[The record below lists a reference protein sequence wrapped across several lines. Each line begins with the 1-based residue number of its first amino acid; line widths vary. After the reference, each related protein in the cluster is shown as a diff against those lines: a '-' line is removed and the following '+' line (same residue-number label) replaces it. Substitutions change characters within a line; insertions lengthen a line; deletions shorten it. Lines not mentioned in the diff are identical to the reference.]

1 MAQSKSFNNT
11 LTNQSLKTA
20 EIIGIVT
27 NITNNY
33 KNSNYKN
40 ANYKNATTFF
50 KLFFPNSKKTYN
62 CQCDFFCPL
71 RINDTIYGFCSID
84 DNENLRLIRLPF
96 VQPAIDK
103 DTLIQCLMKVLK
115 IGFKD
120 VIKLYTFMSSV
131 ADGNEN
137 ICGFLSGIAQN
148 WNDTHNIDILS
159 MFDTLEV
166 DTTKKL
172 LKFWHKDRNLRRL
185 YLLGLNKREI
195 DSCKMSCDS
204 IYQICVNNPYKL
216 PQIPIEKCADILDMI
231 NIKPESSQII
241 RGSIMRVIWRN
252 LNDNG
257 WTGTPSKMLSKL
269 FPDIKEH
276 VQILKDEYGLVA
288 EMETAYLKLPHK
300 VETFI
305 TNFLVNM
312 KNDDHI
318 NYDSPLDEP
327 IEIPNDEVIIR
338 RSAHFT
344 RELSLDQQKAVQGG
358 LDHTISIITGGAG
371 TGKCLD
377 PDTLILMYNGELQKI
392 KNIKQNDLIMGPDS
406 KTRKV
411 KSVCDGDDFMYEIRP
426 FKGKTFICNE
436 PHVLTLKS
444 LNKYITPLNND
455 GYYLVEYT
463 ILGILYTKQF
473 INIEQAHNFFRQ
485 LEDDVF
491 DIPLNEYLQ
500 LPNKIKKNLYLF
512 HVGIEYPLKT
522 LPLDAYIVG
531 YFLGDNKSTQF
542 IDRTHYTKIMEKAEY
557 SSTNSFRLKYDEMI
571 KSLSYLNIMKK
582 KHIPN
587 IYKINTFKNRVKLI
601 AGFLA
606 SNSYQK
612 YDDYIVIKLIEK
624 HFIKDIEYIINSL
637 GYIVECHN
645 CNKCHNYSVEHYHLY
660 VYGDKF
666 EFIDNIKQDNP
677 RLKNTYANIRFEVN
691 PLGIGK
697 YCGFELNDDGRFLL
711 SNFMVTHNTTC
722 LGELIHNL
730 ELRGIKYAVSSFT
743 GKAVSRIREV
753 SKNRNASTLHRLISN
768 ASKMKTD
775 DEAFEHLIID
785 ETSMVTTELLYNVL
799 QVYPNIKK
807 LTLVGDVN
815 QLPPISWGDLFHQII
830 KSETIPTYRLTTNYR
845 VYTATGERD
854 GIILNANALIT
865 HDNVYPFDYVATS
878 NFSVIEGG
886 AESVYAIINGC
897 YASGIKVEQL
907 GIITPYNRTLE
918 SLNKKFQ
925 EIYNKEAKGIV
936 DGFGIKWLIGDRVM
950 LIENDPDIGVFNGE
964 NGIIKDVNDKSI
976 MVDFGHGT
984 YEYMLEEKQTYSKK
998 FVDEDDEEYV
1008 SKERTVKKLTHS
1020 YAITIDKSQGSEWD
1034 FVIFYIPEF
1043 NKGSFLNKN
1052 RIYTALTRAKRC
1064 VWCVITDLECF
1075 NVVSVKNQAYRCDN
1089 LAKRLQ
1095 SKLPNLKPFKIERP
1109 PILELEMNGD
1119 LPNIEGIPSEY
1130 MDNGFDC
1137 DDFE

>member
-1 MAQSKSFNNT
+1 MAQAKYFNNNK
-11 LTNQSLKTA
+11 LTNSSLKTA

-27 NITNNY
+27 NITY
-33 KNSNYKN
+33 PSNKGSP
-40 ANYKNATTFF
+40 TFF

-84 DNENLRLIRLPF
+84 DNEKLYLLRLPF

-120 VIKLYTFMSSV
+120 VIKLYKFMSLVSE
-131 ADGNEN
+131 GEEN
-137 ICGFLSGIAQN
+137 ICAFLSGISQN
-148 WNDTHNIDILS
+148 WNDTHNIDILN
-159 MFDTLEV
+159 MFDTLEA

-204 IYQICVNNPYKL
+204 IYQICINNPYKL
-216 PQIPIEKCADILDMI
+216 PQIPIEKCADILDMV
-231 NIKPESSQII
+231 NIKPESNQII
-241 RGSIMRVIWRN
+241 RGSIMRVIWKN

-257 WTGTPSKMLSKL
+257 WTGTPSKMLTKL

-276 VQILKDEYGLVA
+276 VQMLKDEYGLVA

-318 NYDSPLDEP
+318 NYDSPLDEN

-377 PDTLILMYNGELQKI
+377 PNTYILMYNGQLEQI
-392 KNIKQNDLIMGPDS
+392 KNVLPNDLIMGPNS
-406 KTRKV
+406 KARKV
-411 KSVCDGDDFMYEIRP
+411 KSICKGQDLMYEIIP
-426 FKGKTFICNE
+426 FKGKSFICNE

-444 LNKYITPLNND
+444 FNKYILPLNND
-455 GYYLVEYT
+455 GYYVVEYT
-463 ILGILYTKQF
+463 SKGNAYRKKF
-473 INIEQAHNFFRQ
+473 INIEDARKFLAN
-485 LEDDVF
+485 LADDIF

-500 LPNKIKKNLYLF
+500 LPNEIKNNLYLF
-512 HVGIEYPLKT
+512 NVAVEYPAKF
-522 LPLDAYIVG
+522 LPLDAYILG
-531 YFLGDNKSTQF
+531 YFLGDSKSSKV
-542 IDRTHYTKIMEKAEY
+542 IDRTKYINIIER
-557 SSTNSFRLKYDEMI
+557 TNNYG
-571 KSLSYLNIMKK
+571 LSYDDMIIQLTYLKVMSK
-582 KHIPN
+582 KHIPSL
-587 IYKINTFKNRVKLI
+587 YKINSFLNRVRLV
-601 AGFLA
+601 AGFL
-606 SNSYQK
+606 SINGYNRDK
-612 YDDYIVIKLIEK
+612 ENIVIILNNQCLAN
-624 HFIKDIEYIINSL
+624 DLEYIINSL
-637 GYIVECHN
+637 GYIVEN
-645 CNKCHNYSVEHYHLY
+645 IYKYNKYYLY
-660 VYGDKF
+660 VYGETF
-666 EFIDNIKQDNP
+666 EFIDNIEQDKP
-677 RLKNTYANIRFEVN
+677 RLKNLHANVRFEVN
-691 PLGIGK
+691 ELGIGK

-711 SNFMVTHNTTC
+711 GNFMVTHNTTC

-753 SKNRNASTLHRLISN
+753 SKNKNALTLHRLISN
-768 ASKMKTD
+768 ANKMKND
-775 DEAFEHLIID
+775 DETFEHLIID

-865 HDNVYPFDYVATS
+865 HDNVYPFDYVTTS

-925 EIYNKEAKGIV
+925 EIYNKDAKGIV
-936 DGFGIKWLIGDRVM
+936 DGFGIKWMIGDRVM

-964 NGIIKDVNDKSI
+964 NGIIRDVNDKSI

-984 YEYMLEEKQTYSKK
+984 YEYMLEEKRTFSKK
-998 FVDEDDEEYV
+998 FVDEDDEEYI
-1008 SKERTVKKLTHS
+1008 SKERTVRKLTHS

-1052 RIYTALTRAKRC
+1052 RVYTALTRAKRC

-1109 PILELEMNGD
+1109 IPELEMNGD
-1119 LPNIEGIPSEY
+1119 LPNIEGLPSEY